1 MMKTPKR
8 LLSCACIF
16 LNSHICQNNLNC
28 NDNLNFDQKVFSGEM
43 ALNAVAY
50 TLALLVNPG
59 VPHPVHGGE
68 IPLDILQPNSCLQNL
83 ALVRPNIRQQ
93 LLNLDKGLLCL
104 LDNIA
109 GANILN
115 DPDLAREIDNVPVN
129 KNSAASRISR
139 VQTQDA
145 RPSSPGGQGDGDG
158 PNEPSNYPTHHSCHC
173 HLAVHPQ
180 AVFSSSSLVE
190 VNQAIKA

>member
-1 MMKTPKR
+1 MNCKGH
-8 LLSCACIF
+8 
-16 LNSHICQNNLNC
+16 LNCGNNL
-28 NDNLNFDQKVFSGEM
+28 DFHQKVFPGQM
-43 ALNAVAY
+43 TLNAVAH

-59 VPHPVHGGE
+59 VPHPVHGSK
-68 IPLDILQPNSCLQNL
+68 IPLDILQPNSGLQDV

-109 GANILN
+109 GPNILN

-129 KNSAASRISR
+129 KNSTASWISR
-139 VQTQDA
+139 VQPKDA
-145 RPSSPGGQGDGDG
+145 RPPSPGGQGDGDG

-180 AVFSSSSLVE
+180 AVFSSSLVE
-190 VNQAIKA
+190 VNQAI